1 MVSSMTG
8 YGFAAGQLEGL
19 GCTVEL
25 RSVNS
30 RYFNARIKLPEIFTF
45 LEQDIENLLK
55 TNISRGTINC
65 TVRLKNSSIEA
76 LFDIDE
82 AAIRKYLEVLG
93 RVSSSLRLEGAID
106 ITGLLSVPGVIV
118 PADVEPKKL
127 ESLKMAVLGIV
138 NDAAERLK
146 KMRTAEGQ
154 ALAADMGLQCKSIK
168 EGLER
173 IRKKSG
179 SLLEGCH
186 KKIQQKIAELM
197 RETGLELDE
206 ATVAREAA
214 VLAERSDISEEIAR
228 LDSHLQRFEQCC
240 RQGNNIGRRLDFI
253 SQELLR
259 EANTIASKASDIEII
274 NEVLEIKCYIDRI
287 KEQVQNIE

>member
-1 MVSSMTG
+1 MTG
-8 YGFAAGQLEGL
+8 YGFAEGRFEDI

-30 RYFNARIKLPEIFTF
+30 RYFNARIKLPETFTF

-55 TNISRGTINC
+55 DNISRGTINC
-65 TVRLKNSSIEA
+65 TIRLKSASAEA

-93 RVSSSLRLEGAID
+93 RVSSSLKLEGRID
-106 ITGLLSVPGVIV
+106 VTGLLAVPGVIV
-118 PADVEPKKL
+118 PADMDPKKI
-127 ESLKMAVLGIV
+127 ESIKAGVLNIV
-138 NDAAERLK
+138 REAAEQLK
-146 KMRTAEGQ
+146 KMRTAEGA
-154 ALAADMGLQCKSIK
+154 ALAADIEQQCKAIAD
-168 EGLER
+168 GLER

-179 SLLEGCH
+179 TVFKDYH
-186 KKIQQKIAELM
+186 KKFQQKVDELLS
-197 RETGLELDE
+197 ETGLKLDE

-214 VLAERSDISEEIAR
+214 VFAERSDISEETAR
-228 LDSHLQRFEQCC
+228 LDSHLQRFRECC
-240 RQGNNIGRRLDFI
+240 REGNNIGRRLDFI

-259 EANTIASKASDIEII
+259 EANTIASKASNIEII